1 MSQQKIESMMHET
14 RLFQPPAEHRDQA
27 HVKTMQQYQELY
39 RRSMDDPEGF
49 WAQRADELVSWFRK
63 PTRIMDCDL
72 HKPEVRWFA
81 DGTLNMSSNCLD
93 RHLENGRR
101 NKAAII
107 WQGEPDGDVKVY
119 TYQMLHTEVNRFAA
133 VLKKMG
139 VRRGDCVSLYL
150 PMIPEL
156 AIAMLACS
164 RIGAMHS
171 IVFAGFSAMSLQN
184 RVQDCEAKVL
194 VTADAVLR
202 AGRTIP
208 LKPNADEALAAC
220 PSVQKCVV
228 VRRAGN
234 AVTMA
239 EGRDVWWHEEMAA
252 PDVQGFVQPEEM
264 DAEDALFILYTS
276 GSTGK
281 PKGVVHTT
289 GGYLTYVASTM
300 QYVFDLHDDD
310 VYWCTADIG
319 WVTGHSYIVYGP
331 LALGGTSLM
340 FEGVPSYPGPDRFW
354 QVVEKFKVN
363 IFYTAPTVIRA
374 LMREG
379 VDWTTR
385 RDLSSLRILG
395 SVGEPINPEAWMWY
409 HEHIGKSRLPI
420 VDTWWQ
426 TETGGILVSAMP
438 YVTPLKPG
446 SATLPL
452 PGVDAAVVDAE
463 GAEVPPGS
471 GGNLVIRRPWPGM
484 LRGVFRNPDRYK
496 STYFERFPGMYESGD
511 GARRDEDGYFWVMG
525 RLDDVINV
533 SGHRMGTA
541 EIESALVAHPKVAEA
556 AVVGMPHDIK
566 GESIYAYVTLSAGV
580 EESPELVAE
589 LRGWVRKEIGPI
601 ASPEVIQFAD
611 GLPKTRSGKIMRRV
625 LRKIAAGIFDQ
636 FGDTSTLADSTVIDS
651 LIDGYHEIRG
661 N

>member
-63 PTRIMDCDL
+63 PTRIMECDL

-81 DGTLNMSSNCLD
+81 DGTLNMSYNCLD

-264 DAEDALFILYTS
+264 GAEDTLFILYTS

-463 GAEVPPGS
+463 GVEVPPGS

-511 GARRDEDGYFWVMG
+511 GARRDEDGYLWVMG

-636 FGDTSTLADSTVIDS
+636 FGDTSTLADATVIDT

>member
-651 LIDGYHEIRG
+651 LIDGYHEIRA

>member
-1 MSQQKIESMMHET
+1 MSEERIESVMHET
-14 RLFQPPAEHRDQA
+14 RLFQPPAEHREQA
-27 HVKTMQQYQELY
+27 HVRSMEQYRELY
-39 RRSMDDPEGF
+39 RQSMDAPEGF
-49 WAQRADELVSWFRK
+49 WARRTRELVSWFRE
-63 PTRIMDCDL
+63 PTRIMECAL
-72 HKPEVRWFA
+72 HTPEVAWFA
-81 DGTLNMSSNCLD
+81 DGTLNVAYNCLD

-107 WQGEPDGDVKVY
+107 WQGEPDGDVRVY

-133 VLKKMG
+133 VLRKLG

-156 AIAMLACS
+156 AIAMLACA

-220 PSVQKCVV
+220 PSVGKCVV

-234 AVTMA
+234 AVPMT

-252 PDVQGFVQPEEM
+252 PDVQAPVAPEAM
-264 DAEDALFILYTS
+264 GAEDTLFILYTS

-340 FEGVPSYPGPDRFW
+340 FEGVPSYPGPARFW

-385 RDLSSLRILG
+385 RDLSSLRVLG

-426 TETGGILVSAMP
+426 TETGGILISAMP

-463 GAEVPPGS
+463 GAEVPPGT
-471 GGNLVIRRPWPGM
+471 GGNLVVRKPWPGM
-484 LRGVFRNPDRYK
+484 LRGVFRNPERYR

-580 EESPELVAE
+580 EDSPELAAE
-589 LRGWVRKEIGPI
+589 LRAWVRKEIGPI
-601 ASPEVIQFAD
+601 ASPEVIQFAE

-636 FGDTSTLADSTVIDS
+636 FGDTSTLADATVIDD

>member
-1 MSQQKIESMMHET
+1 MSEERIESVMHET
-14 RLFQPPAEHRDQA
+14 RLFQPPAEHRDRA
-27 HVKTMQQYQELY
+27 HVQGMEQYRELY
-39 RRSMDDPEGF
+39 RRSMEDPEGF
-49 WAQRADELVSWFRK
+49 WAGRARELVSWFRE

-72 HKPEVRWFA
+72 NKPEVAWFA
-81 DGTLNMSSNCLD
+81 DGTLNVAHNCLD

-107 WQGEPDGDVKVY
+107 WQGEPDGEVRVY

-133 VLKKMG
+133 VLKKLG

-156 AIAMLACS
+156 AVAMLACA

-220 PSVQKCVV
+220 PSVEKCVV

-234 AVTMA
+234 DVAMT
-239 EGRDVWWHEEMAA
+239 EGRDLWWHEEMAA
-252 PDVQGFVQPEEM
+252 PDVQGFVAPEAM
-264 DAEDALFILYTS
+264 GAEDPLFILYTS

-281 PKGVVHTT
+281 PKGVMHTT

-340 FEGVPSYPGPDRFW
+340 FEGVPSYPAPDRFW

-385 RDLSSLRILG
+385 RDLSSLRVLG

-409 HEHIGKSRLPI
+409 HEHIGKGRLPI

-426 TETGGILVSAMP
+426 TETGGILISAMP
-438 YVTPLKPG
+438 YATPLKPG

-463 GAEVPPGS
+463 GGEVPPGT
-471 GGNLVIRRPWPGM
+471 GGNLVVRKPWPGM
-484 LRGVFRNPDRYK
+484 LRGVFRNPERYR

-566 GESIYAYVTLSAGV
+566 GESIYAYVTLSAGL
-580 EESPELVAE
+580 EGSPELVAE
-589 LRGWVRKEIGPI
+589 LRSWVRKEIGPI
-601 ASPEVIQFAD
+601 ASPEVIQFAE

-636 FGDTSTLADSTVIDS
+636 FGDTSTLADATVVDD

-661 N
+661 K